1 MLKSVRN
8 SELSQWIERYGDR
21 LRAFLCARVECAET
35 AADLTQDTYLR
46 LHAFSQRAP
55 AQNIHA
61 LTYRIAAH
69 LVVDHYRKQA
79 IRAQEILSSELSC
92 PLADPP
98 PGPEEIQLQRERAE
112 SIEASLFE
120 LSECCRR
127 AFLLHARE
135 GLSYA
140 QIASRLGVSKSMV
153 AKHLARAVLHCKRRL
168 GE

>member
-8 SELSQWIERYGDR
+8 PELSQWIERYGDR
-21 LRAFLCARVECAET
+21 LRAFVRARVECAET
-35 AADLTQDTYLR
+35 AADLAQETYLR

-61 LTYRIAAH
+61 LAYRIAAH

-79 IRAQEILSSELSC
+79 IRAREILASELSC
-92 PLADPP
+92 LLADPP

-112 SIEASLFE
+112 SIEASLLE
-120 LSECCRR
+120 LPECCRR

-153 AKHLARAVLHCKRRL
+153 AKHLARAILHCKRRL

>member
-8 SELSQWIERYGDR
+8 PELSQWIERYGDR

-55 AQNIHA
+55 AQNVHA
-61 LTYRIAAH
+61 LAYRIAAH

-112 SIEASLFE
+112 SIEALR
-120 LSECCRR
+120 C
-127 AFLLHARE
+127 
-135 GLSYA
+135 LSYR
-140 QIASRLGVSKSMV
+140 SVVGEPSYSTP
-153 AKHLARAVLHCKRRL
+153 ARV
-168 GE
+168 